1 MARKITI
8 ELNIPGSFKGEPIFY
23 YMVKNYD
30 VIPNI
35 IEASFSTDMGWAIV
49 EIQGEDEEVKSLIG
63 FLESKG
69 VEVKAR

>member
-1 MARKITI
+1 MAKQTV
-8 ELNIPGSFKGEPIFY
+8 ELTIPGSFKGEPIFF

-49 EIQGEDEEVKSLIG
+49 ELEGDKEEIASLLDFLKSK
-63 FLESKG
+63 S
-69 VEVKAR
+69 VEIKSR